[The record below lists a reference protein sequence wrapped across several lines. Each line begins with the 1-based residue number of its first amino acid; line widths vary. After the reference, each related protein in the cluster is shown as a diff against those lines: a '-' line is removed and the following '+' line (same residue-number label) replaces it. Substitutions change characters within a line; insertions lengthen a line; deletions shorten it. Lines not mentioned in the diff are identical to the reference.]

1 MFSKTQQVKKN
12 TVSNNVYSILP
23 LFKKI
28 AYANSGRTHITKDS
42 GFSKERN
49 CMTKEQEWA
58 GGREICIVHTFVPF
72 EF

>member
-1 MFSKTQQVKKN
+1 MISKTQQVKKS

-49 CMTKEQEWA
+49 CMPKEQGWV
-58 GGREICIVHTFVPF
+58 GGREILHCTHFCPF
-72 EF
+72 